1 MAARVSFSARP
12 KILRPSC
19 WSLPRVGELPERT
32 RATEEV
38 AKESGEAG
46 MVFWYKGSRCSR

>member
-1 MAARVSFSARP
+1 MAALVFLSARP
-12 KILRPSC
+12 KIVRPSG
-19 WSLPRVGELPERT
+19 WSLRRVGELPERT

-38 AKESGEAG
+38 AKESGESG